1 LVFIEYPCLRLLWL
15 FAACMGR
22 DRDRGRDRG
31 RDRDRTGWR
40 LHGGAPIPYFPP
52 QRTSAFSFCARFS
65 MR

>member
-1 LVFIEYPCLRLLWL
+1 MHEGVV
-15 FAACMGR
+15 
-22 DRDRGRDRG
+22 RGEKDGDGDGDRDRG